1 MLSEKSI
8 IDNFEI
14 EKIIKNFPRSGQK
27 QVVLVKHK
35 TYGQVVLKIV
45 EGQNERVVRE
55 IQIVTENQF
64 SNVPKVLEVD
74 VYNIDSQQGIY
85 ILEEYIEGKGLK
97 EIIGSRKM
105 NIQDAMDL
113 TEQLL
118 HIIVEM
124 EKKQV
129 VHRDIK
135 PENIIKSVDGRWC
148 LIDFGIARA
157 LNKDSLT
164 YTEAQIGPHT
174 PGYGAPEL
182 FQYTKKDIDSR
193 ADLFSLGVVVFEAV
207 TGKHPFVRGDE
218 LNVNEIWY
226 NTVTIIPQSVIIEGD
241 ADMQFIGLLQTFMQK
256 HVTRRPE
263 TAQKAYEWFESVK
276 SYIMG

>member
-8 IDNFEI
+8 YDNFMI
-14 EKIIKNFPRSGQK
+14 DKVVKMFPRSGQK

-35 TYGQVVLKIV
+35 RYGQVILKIV
-45 EGQNERVVRE
+45 EGLNNRVVRE
-55 IQIVTENQF
+55 IQIVTENHF
-64 SNVPKVLEVD
+64 LNVPKVLEVNTYD
-74 VYNIDSQQGIY
+74 IDSQKGIY
-85 ILEEYIEGKGLK
+85 LIEEYVEGKGLK
-97 EIIGSRKM
+97 DIIAEKKM
-105 NIQDAMDL
+105 NIFEAMDL

-118 HIIVEM
+118 QIIIEM
-124 EKKQV
+124 EKQQV

-135 PENIIKSVDGRWC
+135 PDNIIRANDGRWC

-164 YTEAQIGPHT
+164 YTEAKIGPHT

-193 ADLFSLGVVVFEAV
+193 ADLFSLGIVAFEAV

-218 LNVNEIWY
+218 MDVNEIWY
-226 NTVTIIPQSVIIEGD
+226 NTVTITPQNVVIEGD
-241 ADMQFIGLLQTFMQK
+241 KDMQFIGLLQTFMQK

-263 TAQKAYEWFESVK
+263 TAQKAYEWFKSVRD
-276 SYIMG
+276 YIVG